1 MKKRNL
7 LIIVLGVITTLKLS
21 AYDFVFVNG
30 GYIGDFR
37 LEIYEWR
44 SAEWKEVLLCGRFL

>member
-21 AYDFVFVNG
+21 AYNFVFVNG
-30 GYIGDFR
+30 GYIGD
-37 LEIYEWR
+37 LG
-44 SAEWKEVLLCGRFL
+44 WKYTNVQC

>member
-7 LIIVLGVITTLKLS
+7 LIIVLGVITTLKLL

-30 GYIGDFR
+30 GYIDNMQCHPVCKNVD
-37 LEIYEWR
+37 LA
-44 SAEWKEVLLCGRFL
+44 SKC